1 MNKYLKIALRTLLFV
16 CVSTLTTWRSV
27 GQNYI
32 PNIIPPSPEAS
43 KLANFVEVPVSYYTG
58 TPNINIPITNV
69 KSGALQLPISL
80 TYNASGNKVED
91 IASWVGL
98 GWTLN
103 AGGVVTRV
111 VRGLPDDHKA
121 GASSNF
127 FQTSEIRTDMY
138 EFLQAASD
146 PSESYLA
153 EVATGCRDVEPDQ
166 FYFNFNGYSGKFSF
180 DWNKVVPVSG
190 QTVDWNKNIKI
201 DCSKKVTIKFIT
213 ASGGSPS
220 NTGTNNVI
228 TGWIITTED
237 GANYKFEA
245 VESTRVNNPTYTIPG
260 NIGCRGAGGI
270 DSHISG
276 WYLTEMSDVN
286 GENKIKLFYDDYKL
300 DYGFRHTETVKHEAD
315 GSNIPSNYSY
325 GSVCGPD
332 GLTSSTSNLITSCKR
347 VKRITTSN
355 NIANEEMEVEFI
367 PDTQDRT
374 DNTGLGTQTLSFKRL
389 SSIVVRD
396 LSQPIIANREV
407 MTYVFAHDYSTSR
420 LTLKSVYEQKG
431 GVCKPGHSFEY
442 DNVQMP
448 NILSYG
454 QDHNGFYNGKDV
466 QYVETAAAGST
477 LSMIPPIIY
486 QRTGFPNPIFY
497 NGADREPNFQSAK
510 AGIIKRIKYPT
521 GGYSEFDFEQNEY
534 GFISQTPV
542 NTIVTQDMHNEVI
555 MAGETAGN
563 RPPSNPNEVTF
574 TLDYASPDLLQF
586 NGVQKAMVKVTQS
599 GFNCSSI
606 GNARPYVRIISIS
619 ASGGSGGYFVA
630 NCTGTCNTSEPT
642 NQLTYTTF
650 LPLGTYKLQAYA
662 SFFDATHADCQTN
675 DFASIAVDYKNL
687 NTETPS
693 AIKKNATGIRIKEI
707 RDYVSANDNAPIIRE
722 FSYKMGTNANSSSG
736 VIYAENKYSYLTDRI
751 VVLTGG
757 LVNLSRYDAH
767 CSSYLRL
774 SRNRTALGTTQG
786 SHIGYREVSIN
797 HGRNGVFGKTVFK
810 YTSPY
815 DYVDGIVD
823 EIPFPPASS
832 VSYKTGLLLEESN
845 YKTGTTTPVKQTINE
860 YHFKESYANGL
871 KVQLNS
877 SESYV
882 PVSTY
887 YINRSYS
894 NFLGHSQLA
903 KTTTKIYS
911 TNNPTDFITSVM
923 EYKYD
928 RDTEFQNLSAS
939 IAERSDGKKQ
949 RTELYYPNDYT
960 QPSPVITSMKTLNIV
975 GTPIETVSIMMNG
988 AVENVIGASYNTFT
1002 YTASKFR
1009 LSKIN
1014 KLQTNVPFLTSAFT
1028 YSKNNAL
1035 AAFDSRYSVIPE
1047 AQFLTYDN
1055 NGNITSYKERNG
1067 VITNLAWYSTFGKSN
1082 LLSSKTTGVG
1092 GATPQTTAYDYYPLI
1107 GLKTVTDPNLFVST
1121 YNYDGLNRLK
1131 DIKDLKSNILKS
1143 FAYNYADN
1151 CNAVTPPSPTIG
1163 CSVIAT
1169 VIPESFVDNGTPTV
1183 KLTGSF
1189 DGSSAVVGDLFS
1201 WYKIGTNNPL
1211 SLDPTLSVQNTN
1223 VGDFIFKVTRGS
1235 QTACV
1240 KMNISASANGPTVTL
1255 EQVNP

>member
-1 MNKYLKIALRTLLFV
+1 MIG
-16 CVSTLTTWRSV
+16 RSV

-80 TYNASGNKVED
+80 TYNASGNRVED

-121 GASSNF
+121 NSSLNF
-127 FQTSEIRTDMY
+127 FQVSESNTNMY
-138 EFLQAASD
+138 NFLQSATLATEAFYADAAR
-146 PSESYLA
+146 
-153 EVATGCRDVEPDQ
+153 GCNDTEPDQ

-180 DWNKVVPVSG
+180 DWNTVAPVSG
-190 QTVDWNKNIKI
+190 QIVDWNKNIKV
-201 DCSKKVTIKFIT
+201 DCSKKVTVRFIT
-213 ASGGSPS
+213 ASGGSPAI
-220 NTGTNNVI
+220 TTTNNVI
-228 TGWIITTED
+228 TGWIITAED
-237 GANYKFEA
+237 GTTYKFEA
-245 VESTRVNNPTYTIPG
+245 IESTKVFNPTYTIPS
-260 NIGCRGAGGI
+260 NVGCRSTNN
-270 DSHISG
+270 SHNSG
-276 WYLTEMSDVN
+276 WYLTEISDVN
-286 GENKIKLFYDDYKL
+286 GENKIKLFYDDYVL

-315 GSNIPSNYSY
+315 GSDIPYNLTNKTYPE
-325 GSVCGPD
+325 VCGPD

-347 VKRITTSN
+347 IRRITITN
-355 NIANEEMEVEFI
+355 TLANEEMEVEFI
-367 PDTQDRT
+367 PDTQSRT
-374 DNTGLGTQTLSFKRL
+374 DNAGLGTQTVSFRRL
-389 SSIVVRD
+389 STIVVRD
-396 LSQPIIANREV
+396 LSQTVLSNREV
-407 MTYVFAHDYSTSR
+407 MTYVLGHDYSTGR
-420 LTLKSVYEQKG
+420 LTLKNVYEQKA
-431 GVCKPGHSFEY
+431 GVCKPGHTFEY
-442 DNVQMP
+442 DNVGMP
-448 NILSYG
+448 SILSYG
-454 QDHNGFYNGKDV
+454 QDHNGFYNGKDI
-466 QYVETAAAGST
+466 QYVETAGGSI

-486 QRTGFPNPIFY
+486 TRTGLPNPIFY
-497 NGADREPNFQSAK
+497 DGADREPNFQFAK
-510 AGIIKRIKYPT
+510 AGIIKKIKYPT

-534 GFISQTPV
+534 GFIASTSV
-542 NTIVTQDMHNEVI
+542 STVVTQNMHSEVL
-555 MAGETAGN
+555 MAGQTAG
-563 RPPSNPNEVTF
+563 SATTPNEVTF
-574 TLDYASPDLLQF
+574 TLDYACPEL
-586 NGVQKAMVKVTQS
+586 NGIQKSCVKVNYS
-599 GFNCSSI
+599 GFNC
-606 GNARPYVRIISIS
+606 IS
-619 ASGGSGGYFVA
+619 ATANFKPYIKIINSLGATVFSNIFSA
-630 NCTGTCNTSEPT
+630 NCTSTCNPAEPD
-642 NQLTYTTF
+642 NQKIVTLF
-650 LPLGTYKLQAYA
+650 LPLGTYKLQAFA
-662 SFFDATHADCQTN
+662 KFFDPTHADCQKN
-675 DFASIAVDYKNL
+675 DFASIAVDYKNI
-687 NTETPS
+687 NTITPS
-693 AIKKNATGIRIKEI
+693 AIKKSITGIRVKEI
-707 RDYVSANDNAPIIRE
+707 RDYTSINDNFPIIRE
-722 FSYKMGTNANSSSG
+722 FSYKMGSNANSSSG
-736 VIYAENKYSYLTDRI
+736 VIYLEPKYSYLANQI
-751 VVLTGG
+751 VVLAIGSPT
-757 LVNLSRYDAH
+757 SPARYDAL
-767 CSSYLRL
+767 CSFYLRL
-774 SRNRTALGTTQG
+774 SKNRTALGTTQG
-786 SHIGYREVSIN
+786 SHIGYREVSVN
-797 HGRNGVFGKTVFK
+797 LGRNGIFGKTVYK

-815 DYVDGIVD
+815 EFNDSIVD
-823 EIPFPPASS
+823 DIPFPPASS
-832 VSYKTGLLLEESN
+832 SSYKTGLLTEETV
-845 YKTGTTTPVKQTINE
+845 YKAGSTLPVKQTINE
-860 YHFKESYANGL
+860 YYFKETFTNGI

-877 SESYV
+877 SQSDF
-882 PVSTY
+882 PIATY
-887 YINRSYS
+887 YKNSSYS
-894 NFLGHSQLA
+894 NNLGHTQLS

-939 IAERSDGKKQ
+939 ITERSDGKKQ
-949 RTELYYPNDYT
+949 RTEMYYPNDYT

-1035 AAFDSRYSVIPE
+1035 AVFDSRYSTIPE

-1067 VITNLAWYSTFGKSN
+1067 ITTNLSWYSTFGKSN
-1082 LLSSKTTGVG
+1082 LLSSKTTGIG
-1092 GATPQTTAYDYYPLI
+1092 GSIPQTTAYDYYPLI

-1131 DIKDLKSNILKS
+1131 DVRDLKNNILKS

-1151 CNAVTPPSPTIG
+1151 CNTVTPPSPTIG

-1189 DGSSAVVGDLFS
+1189 DGNSAAVGDLFS
-1201 WYKIGTNNPL
+1201 WFKIGINNPL

-1240 KMNISASANGPTVTL
+1240 KMSITASANGPTVTL